1 MLNKYPLLSIYNENG
16 LFVDSNVFFRVKLEL
31 NESKQTVEKN
41 KIFYQSTNTYNKTI
55 FRYSVSS
62 CLRQT

>member
-16 LFVDSNVFFRVKLEL
+16 LFVDSNVFFIVKLEL
-31 NESKQTVEKN
+31 NESKQTVEKIKYFIN
-41 KIFYQSTNTYNKTI
+41 QQIFKTI

>member
-1 MLNKYPLLSIYNENG
+1 MAYLLIAMC
-16 LFVDSNVFFRVKLEL
+16 FFIVKLEL
-31 NESKQTVEKN
+31 NESKQTVEKI
-41 KIFYQSTNTYNKTI
+41 KFYQSTNTYNKTI

>member
-16 LFVDSNVFFRVKLEL
+16 YLLIAMCFFIVKLEL
-31 NESKQTVEKN
+31 NESKQTVEKIKYFIN
-41 KIFYQSTNTYNKTI
+41 QQILKTI